1 MKKEL
6 FLSYFLCALCVLCG
20 KIRRRFLGSI
30 DAATKS
36 GGNALAKHPGEP
48 AQKPRLVSS
57 NQLVLPNAQNPPAC
71 FAQCAIDPPVA
82 RFVAKD
88 LGPPKRPILFGPC
101 RMDRATVPETPVDKH
116 RQLQLGKTKSGFTE
130 KGRAFRIFLAETRSH
145 RAATPT
151 FLPVG
156 FSPRLGVSPLA
167 RNTQRY
173 RSPPTR
179 DSVWPN
185 NRDQS

>member
-1 MKKEL
+1 MIMKKEL

-82 RFVAKD
+82 CFVAKD
-88 LGPPKRPILFGPC
+88 LGPPKCPVLFGPC
-101 RMDRATVPETPVDKH
+101 RMDRATVPETSVNKH
-116 RQLQLGKTKSGFTE
+116 RQPQLRKNKIRLHG
-130 KGRAFRIFLAETRSH
+130 KGRDFRISLAETGDAGQTPKRSCLSVL
-145 RAATPT
+145 RYRFPSISKTPQPC
-151 FLPVG
+151 LGPVG
-156 FSPRLGVSPLA
+156 
-167 RNTQRY
+167 
-173 RSPPTR
+173 
-179 DSVWPN
+179 
-185 NRDQS
+185 

>member
-116 RQLQLGKTKSGFTE
+116 RQLQLGKNKIRFHG
-130 KGRAFRIFLAETRSH
+130 KGRSLSNFSRRDAKPQSGHSNVLAGRLFSAPWRESSCPEH
-145 RAATPT
+145 AA
-151 FLPVG
+151 LPI
-156 FSPRLGVSPLA
+156 PANP
-167 RNTQRY
+167 
-173 RSPPTR
+173 
-179 DSVWPN
+179 
-185 NRDQS
+185 